1 MTLKDYLLKIKKE
14 EAYIL
19 YKKVVSTP
27 KAYEKISRNAIFKE
41 VIEAYIDDP
50 EIILKMI
57 SIEEVHILKNLITQ
71 NISIT
76 SSGYIDYI
84 LFNNLKSNLLILED
98 YEKKEYYIPSDLLNC
113 IKMAINLYNEEIYSL
128 KDITD
133 SVLIGILRVLNVIS
147 LDDAIVLL
155 NKYHFV
161 FTKKTLKDY
170 IKTNPKF
177 YNLIDVIRFKKIDYI
192 VSLENFF
199 YKEVLTLNKKDIP
212 LKEYQTEE
220 FISIG
225 KYKINLFNKQVY
237 DFLNYL
243 EAHLNPK
250 YINQVIEEL
259 IIYMGMDINDL
270 EVLKVIS
277 DNIPELY
284 EKLQQVSFSFPI
296 WIYNGNDLLSI
307 KENQDKK

>member
-1 MTLKDYLLKIKKE
+1 MTLKAYLLKVKKE
-14 EAYIL
+14 EAYAL

-27 KAYEKISRNAIFKE
+27 KPYEKINRNTIFKE
-41 VIEAYIDDP
+41 VRDAYTEDP

-57 SIEEVHILKNLITQ
+57 STEEVHILKSLITE
-71 NISIT
+71 NINIT

-84 LFNNLKSNLLILED
+84 LFNNLKNNFLILED
-98 YEKKEYYIPSDLLNC
+98 YEKNEYYIPSDLLNC
-113 IKMAINLYNEEIYSL
+113 IKMALNLYNEEIYSL

-133 SVLIGILRVLNVIS
+133 SVLIGMLRVLNVIS
-147 LDDAIVLL
+147 LDDALVLL

-177 YNLIDVIRFKKIDYI
+177 YNLIGVIKYKKIDYI
-192 VSLENFF
+192 VSLENLF
-199 YKEVLTLNKKDIP
+199 YKEVLLLNNKDIP
-212 LKEYQTEE
+212 IKEYQTEE

-225 KYKINLFNKQVY
+225 KYKINLFNKQIY
-237 DFLNYL
+237 EFLNYL
-243 EAHLNPK
+243 ESHLKPK

-259 IIYMGMDINDL
+259 ITYMGMDINDL

-277 DNIPELY
+277 DNISELY
-284 EKLQQVSFSFPI
+284 EKLQQVSINIPI
-296 WIYNGNDLLSI
+296 WIYNGNDLYSI
-307 KENQDKK
+307 KHNQDKK